1 MDTNLDSFTLQAPPE
16 WSLQLG
22 SVGKFTVLLAV
33 VLYLTALVGWLIAP
47 RVPQFARFSTRIFQV
62 ANFTLI
68 ATFLCLA
75 SLFITNRFEYAY
87 VWEHS
92 DLRTAVAYR
101 FAGLWSGQQGSF
113 LLWATCAAIFGIF
126 TVKKVRHYE
135 RWYVI
140 AYSGFLAM
148 LSAILAFE
156 SPFNLNMSEGKPFVP
171 ADGFG
176 LAPSLQNYWVV
187 IHPPTI
193 FLGFGSLTV
202 LFALAFSALA
212 IKDYESWV
220 PILRPIAILSL
231 TLTGLGLCMGGFW
244 AYETLGWGGFWMWDP
259 VENVSFVP
267 WCFGIALTHGL
278 YVQAAKKKWKFTNLL
293 LAGAPFLAFVYGTF
307 LTRSGFLSDASVHS
321 FAEMNSSALKLLIG
335 AMAIT
340 FVSFLGLLFTRI
352 WQARREEVEATE
364 GFVRDRWVSYGMWSL
379 CLMGLATFVGM
390 SVPFLM
396 ALNHQKSRVVEEG
409 LYHQV
414 MAYFFIPIVLLMGV
428 TPFISWKKSDP
439 KKFWTKVY
447 GVTCVSI
454 GISALLLFGAIVTKY
469 NQFIDLAPK
478 ITLFFKYQVNGLIFI
493 MVLVVFCIFALVA
506 SVWQAADKL
515 KGSKLGLGAFLG
527 HAGVAVLM
535 LGLIV
540 SRGFE
545 AKESGFLMKDHPTT
559 LFGNQLVYKGMT
571 INDRDRDNK
580 LIIEVQGKDKK
591 PLFTAK
597 PGLYKMTMGDGQ
609 ESTMV
614 WPHIERGILHD
625 TYLSLGQ
632 PQNQGTQT
640 VSLKKGEKVSF
651 GKLVLTN
658 LGETRQ
664 GENGMAGT
672 TFGAKIQVTGGKT
685 TKIIEPKMELQGS
698 GGPKE
703 IPAAMDDNLNLVM
716 AGMNAADKSVSLR
729 VDFVEPMY
737 PVEIFHKPFTSLVF
751 AGTFIMTVAGIM
763 SALYRRAPKLALE
776 AAADSTEAS
785 GKSTSRK
792 GLISTGI
799 SQ

>member
-1 MDTNLDSFTLQAPPE
+1 
-16 WSLQLG
+16 
-22 SVGKFTVLLAV
+22 
-33 VLYLTALVGWLIAP
+33 
-47 RVPQFARFSTRIFQV
+47 
-62 ANFTLI
+62 
-68 ATFLCLA
+68 
-75 SLFITNRFEYAY
+75 
-87 VWEHS
+87 
-92 DLRTAVAYR
+92 
-101 FAGLWSGQQGSF
+101 
-113 LLWATCAAIFGIF
+113 
-126 TVKKVRHYE
+126 
-135 RWYVI
+135 
-140 AYSGFLAM
+140 
-148 LSAILAFE
+148 
-156 SPFNLNMSEGKPFVP
+156 
-171 ADGFG
+171 
-176 LAPSLQNYWVV
+176 
-187 IHPPTI
+187 
-193 FLGFGSLTV
+193 
-202 LFALAFSALA
+202 
-212 IKDYESWV
+212 
-220 PILRPIAILSL
+220 
-231 TLTGLGLCMGGFW
+231 
-244 AYETLGWGGFWMWDP
+244 
-259 VENVSFVP
+259 
-267 WCFGIALTHGL
+267 
-278 YVQAAKKKWKFTNLL
+278 
-293 LAGAPFLAFVYGTF
+293 
-307 LTRSGFLSDASVHS
+307 
-321 FAEMNSSALKLLIG
+321 
-335 AMAIT
+335 
-340 FVSFLGLLFTRI
+340 
-352 WQARREEVEATE
+352 
-364 GFVRDRWVSYGMWSL
+364 
-379 CLMGLATFVGM
+379 
-390 SVPFLM
+390 
-396 ALNHQKSRVVEEG
+396 
-409 LYHQV
+409 
-414 MAYFFIPIVLLMGV
+414 
-428 TPFISWKKSDP
+428 
-439 KKFWTKVY
+439 
-447 GVTCVSI
+447 
-454 GISALLLFGAIVTKY
+454 
-469 NQFIDLAPK
+469 
-478 ITLFFKYQVNGLIFI
+478 
-493 MVLVVFCIFALVA
+493 VFCIFALVA

-658 LGETRQ
+658 LGNTRQ

-776 AAADSTEAS
+776 ATAESAEAS